1 MESAI
6 NVGTV
11 VRLFL
16 PRYEGEL
23 SPQQAAPDDDPVV
36 HAAEKGTVIIV
47 DDEAPL
53 RAIDA
58 ADQVHLL
65 VADVGL
71 PGGMNG
77 KQHAE
82 KACSI
87 SPGLKVMF
95 KPFKLDEFTR
105 CVAEQMP
112 RRSS

>member
-36 HAAEKGTVIIV
+36 HAAEKGT
-47 DDEAPL
+47 
-53 RAIDA
+53 
-58 ADQVHLL
+58 
-65 VADVGL
+65 VGL